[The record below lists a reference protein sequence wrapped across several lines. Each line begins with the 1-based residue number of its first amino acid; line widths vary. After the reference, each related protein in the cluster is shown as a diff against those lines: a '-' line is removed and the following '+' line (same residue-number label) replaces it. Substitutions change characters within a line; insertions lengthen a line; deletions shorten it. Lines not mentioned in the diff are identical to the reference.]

1 MVYLS
6 CFVSKLPRWTLFE
19 AGNPTSF
26 AFVASVQQLVKTFP
40 IVGAQ
45 QILER
50 LMGRD
55 FPRCPVV
62 RTLQALPA
70 EGPGSIPG
78 RGTKKRTTYE
88 AQNSQ
93 GPGSRAEEV

>member
-19 AGNPTSF
+19 AGDPSSF
-26 AFVASVQQLVKTFP
+26 AFVASVQQLVKTLP

-55 FPRCPVV
+55 FPSGPVV
-62 RTLQALPA
+62 RTLPALPA
-70 EGPGSIPG
+70 EGPGSVPG
-78 RGTKKRTTYE
+78 RGTKKRMTYG

-93 GPGSRAEEV
+93 RPGSRAEEV